1 MIFFIRSPCSFI
13 RLISGDIECHV
24 GERPSAD
31 ISVVAIVRVIFREAH
46 FSYLLFYCHV
56 PHRLQNGP
64 WEEIVV
70 TRTSF

>member
-31 ISVVAIVRVIFREAH
+31 VSVVAIVRVIF
-46 FSYLLFYCHV
+46 V
-56 PHRLQNGP
+56 KP
-64 WEEIVV
+64 
-70 TRTSF
+70 TSATYYSIAMCPIGYRRVHGRR